1 MDFLNLWITRSYWNQ
16 TSFVRY
22 SNTRL
27 SQWNWNTGKWII
39 VCFHGKKFN
48 AYSISQ
54 NQRIRSQSE
63 FVLHLSVSCFGFNY
77 WEAPKG
83 KRGSSV
89 EQLYN
94 KLFENVRMY
103 IPTYIFWFKWSTCN
117 YEKRNNFTLDI
128 YGFILIFI

>member
-22 SNTRL
+22 SNTRQ
-27 SQWNWNTGKWII
+27 SQWNWSKWII
-39 VCFHGKKFN
+39 FCFHGKKLLHTAFLKIKGSGVSLN
-48 AYSISQ
+48 LFCICLSL
-54 NQRIRSQSE
+54 
-63 FVLHLSVSCFGFNY
+63 VLALTIEKLGN
-77 WEAPKG
+77 
-83 KRGSSV
+83 SV

-128 YGFILIFI
+128 YLFKSLFKFI

>member
-22 SNTRL
+22 SNTRQ
-27 SQWNWNTGKWII
+27 SQWNWI
-39 VCFHGKKFN
+39 VLWKKIN
-48 AYSISQ
+48 EYMYSISQ

-83 KRGSSV
+83 RRGSSV

-103 IPTYIFWFKWSTCN
+103 RSTYIFWFKWSTCN